1 MKFMNRLRR
10 ILLIINYKTLII
22 TALSIASTY
31 LCLRYEW
38 VADFPLTLIA
48 TAIVFPIVFSIGSA
62 YKRRETALKNYADIK
77 GNGHSLYLSMRDWL
91 EVGSPASIARVRAS
105 LQGFMT
111 AFRTLLIEPVEKLR
125 ENEAEVYRHFSDG

>member
-48 TAIVFPIVFSIGSA
+48 TAIVFPIVFSIGSQTA
-62 YKRRETALKNYADIK
+62 RDGTEELRRYQ
-77 GNGHSLYLSMRDWL
+77 GQRPFPLSIHAGLAGGWQSGVDCQGACL
-91 EVGSPASIARVRAS
+91 AARIHDR
-105 LQGFMT
+105 LQDPVD
-111 AFRTLLIEPVEKLR
+111 RTGGEAAR
-125 ENEAEVYRHFSDG
+125 E